1 VRSIYAILLLSAFA
15 LTSCQKK
22 APYFSGG
29 NSFEVETLAPEG
41 IKVVGKLWYHNTT
54 SENGDHMAENLK
66 AYIGDN
72 EPVPVNYGRPHV
84 IKVGGGARYDVP
96 VVFYV
101 PADYVTSSVE
111 EGTRLANKNI
121 NVEIPFQLKGTGTI
135 LVGTDRYDMPVDY
148 TGTVKVWKDM
158 PL

>member
-1 VRSIYAILLLSAFA
+1 MRYIYTLLLLSVFL
-15 LTSCQKK
+15 LTSCEKK
-22 APYFSGG
+22 EPYFSGG
-29 NSFEVETLAPEG
+29 NSFEVEKLAPEG
-41 IKVVGKLWYHNTT
+41 IKVIGKLWYHNTT
-54 SENGDHMAENLK
+54 DQEGDHMAENLM

-121 NVEIPFQLKGTGTI
+121 NKEIPFQLKGNGTI
-135 LVGTDRYDMPVDY
+135 LVGTDRYDMPVDF
-148 TGTVKVWKDM
+148 TGSVKVWQDM